1 MLFRL
6 YWYHIY
12 APKVLLVS
20 RHKFRVFFATY
31 LNLTKA
37 DALACLSRSEWK
49 ENTIVSTRNY
59 THSTPFL
66 NRGVQH
72 DAKSTERCRFDITI
86 IYNYSRRMCVCV
98 CASLF
103 NASRMWKW
111 LDCRKRSCQASM
123 VYSAQVAKKKRVLFK
138 RRNAMK
144 IIANFFFF
152 KRRECCV
159 AQFSAT
165 RCGCTTTRRRR
176 RRARALSFDCA

>member
-1 MLFRL
+1 MHSRVLAGANEKKTQLLAHEITHTQHRSSTAGFNMTPNRPSDAALILL
-6 YWYHIY
+6 YI
-12 APKVLLVS
+12 
-20 RHKFRVFFATY
+20 
-31 LNLTKA
+31 
-37 DALACLSRSEWK
+37 
-49 ENTIVSTRNY
+49 
-59 THSTPFL
+59 
-66 NRGVQH
+66 
-72 DAKSTERCRFDITI
+72 
-86 IYNYSRRMCVCV
+86 YSRRMCVCV